1 MRTKKVPYEKWYLG
15 LRKLKSLTRKVWISN
30 PNPKYDSFIE
40 SLKES
45 EFTVEKRAELRKTI
59 AALKKSEEIVALV

>member
-1 MRTKKVPYEKWYLG
+1 MIPKAVMYSLVAISKDAMQRELLSDIY
-15 LRKLKSLTRKVWISN
+15 KS
-30 PNPKYDSFIE
+30 DSFIE